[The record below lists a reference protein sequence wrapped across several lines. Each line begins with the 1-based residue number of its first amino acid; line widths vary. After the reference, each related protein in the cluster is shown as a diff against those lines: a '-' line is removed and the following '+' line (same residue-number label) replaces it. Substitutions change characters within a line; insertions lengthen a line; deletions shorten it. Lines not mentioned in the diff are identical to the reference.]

1 VANANIYA
9 LVNSLIKMNVI
20 TLNSPSYLGL
30 AGLGIN
36 RGKMNIK
43 NSLNRG
49 FTLIELLVVIAII
62 AILAAMLLPALAR
75 AKAKAKTIACVSNN
89 KQIALGFLMYA
100 GDYNDALPPLNTGN
114 FKVGIKPTDLWYFT
128 ILDNCKYLTSSSVSN
143 NVWRCPVVTAAD
155 IKINVT
161 GLFHSP
167 CEGYGP
173 MENGQGDYWG
183 GVIRYGL
190 DTDNKTRIGSRKL
203 TQISRPS
210 QVWLIGDVGTPKVQ
224 TSRFVMPNSGYDTEI
239 TTFQPSL
246 GKTGGWD
253 TKQPACRHY
262 GRAAFSV
269 CDGHADNW
277 KWADLHADKDDTFAV
292 LSY

>member
-1 VANANIYA
+1 
-9 LVNSLIKMNVI
+9 MNV
-20 TLNSPSYLGL
+20 LNSQNRLRRVGL
-30 AGLGIN
+30 SIQ
-36 RGKMNIK
+36 RGEMTITSSFKQ
-43 NSLNRG
+43 G

-62 AILAAMLLPALAR
+62 AILAAILLPALAK
-75 AKAKAKTIACVSNN
+75 AKARAKTIACVSNN

-100 GDYNDALPPLNTGN
+100 GDFNDSLPPLNTGN
-114 FKVGIKPTDLWYFT
+114 YLVGIKPTDLWWFT

-155 IKINVT
+155 IQIAVT
-161 GLFHSP
+161 GLFKSP

-173 MENGQGDYWG
+173 MENGHGDYTG

-190 DTDNKTRIGSRKL
+190 NTDGKTLLGSRKL
-203 TQISRPS
+203 SQISRPS
-210 QVWLIGDVGTPKVQ
+210 QVWLIGDVGVPKV
-224 TSRFVMPNSGYDTEI
+224 TTAEYVMPSGYNTEI
-239 TTFQPSL
+239 TTYQPDL
-246 GKTGGWD
+246 GKFGGWVY
-253 TKQPACRHY
+253 KQPACRHY

-277 KWADLHADKDDTFAV
+277 KWADLRADKDDTFAV